1 MWLRKSWCHSAPH
14 DVWEANNDTKKLQ
27 FEWGEN
33 KKWDL
38 STSCSFTHIMVY
50 HTNMTLT
57 FEDLVLWDRLLGERK
72 MWYSRNLIITFYPL
86 SKAMARWT
94 NKPARECPNVLT
106 YVEVTLSHWMTLRC
120 TSFSNLSAGKPE
132 IATILHLY
140 QTSRSYTSAFSVMI
154 TLLSVAL
161 IPRLTLPSTNA
172 NKGWGRGVKTP
183 FLSLRLRPSAAT
195 RQWETD

>member
-1 MWLRKSWCHSAPH
+1 MGPFNILQFYTHYGLSYKH
-14 DVWEANNDTKKLQ
+14 DVD
-27 FEWGEN
+27 
-33 KKWDL
+33 
-38 STSCSFTHIMVY
+38 VR
-50 HTNMTLT
+50 
-57 FEDLVLWDRLLGERK
+57 RLGFVRSPPRREGAK

-140 QTSRSYTSAFSVMI
+140 QTSRSYTSAFSVI
-154 TLLSVAL
+154 RRVNTKVNTAL
-161 IPRLTLPSTNA
+161 H
-172 NKGWGRGVKTP
+172 
-183 FLSLRLRPSAAT
+183 
-195 RQWETD
+195 